1 MFWKSLIYLYL
12 GCSSLIPSLVLV
24 LFDLVVAARVAVHEE
39 LVHLYVVRCLENMC
53 CRYQPARVSI
63 CVGVAVVVLH
73 GVTQEL
79 LDLMADS
86 HPVVS
91 IARMSEGL
99 VEKLLVI

>member
-1 MFWKSLIYLYL
+1 MLQI
-12 GCSSLIPSLVLV
+12 
-24 LFDLVVAARVAVHEE
+24 
-39 LVHLYVVRCLENMC
+39 
-53 CRYQPARVSI
+53 PARVSI
-63 CVGVAVVVLH
+63 CVGVAVAGHQVVLH